1 MKKILVAL
9 LLLLLV
15 GIGYSY
21 TWTYTPD
28 GRLDYRAA
36 ASLKL
41 LSFEHSFQPDPELD
55 FEFKLPVNLI
65 YAANGLLPTEKVS
78 KTEDVRIPG
87 VNSDGEAD
95 GQHEVPARVY
105 WPAKAIHAA
114 QPLPVIVYY
123 HGGGFVV
130 GSVDIFDPLTRSLA
144 NATGA
149 IVISVDYRLAPR
161 HPYPAAPNDAYAAL
175 LWAADNARRLGGD
188 PARIIVAGD
197 SAGADLAA
205 VTALQARDKQ
215 GPTIAAQILYY
226 PCTDLTGHRY
236 PSREKFLDG
245 FGLSS
250 EAAAAFEQAYVGH
263 IEDRKQA
270 YVSPVYAPDL
280 SGLPHTLMITAGF
293 DPLRDG
299 GTTYARRLLKQ
310 GTPVK
315 LLNYADTIHGFMS
328 VKLFPQRAQ
337 GLQDT
342 RTFLNQ
348 LWATRAQQSLPEAV
362 SEQAGHENIAGEQT
376 ENPPEPSDQA
386 ANTDFE

>member
-1 MKKILVAL
+1 MKKFLLAL

-15 GIGYSY
+15 FIGYTY
-21 TWTYTPD
+21 TWTYTPH

-41 LSFEHSFQPDPELD
+41 LSFEHSFKPDPELE

-65 YAANGLLPTEKVS
+65 YAANGLLPTEAVS

-87 VNSDGEAD
+87 INSQGEAD
-95 GQHEVPARVY
+95 GNEIPARIY
-105 WPAKAIHAA
+105 WPAKAVHAA
-114 QPLPVIVYY
+114 QPLPVMVYY

-175 LWAADNARRLGGD
+175 LWAADNASKLGGD

-205 VTALQARDKQ
+205 VTALQARDKN
-215 GPTIAAQILYY
+215 GPAIAAQILYY

-236 PSREKFLDG
+236 PTREQFLDG

-250 EAAAAFEQAYVGH
+250 EAAAAFEQAYAGH
-263 IEDRKQA
+263 IDDRKQA
-270 YVSPVYAPDL
+270 YVSPLYAPDL
-280 SGLPHTLMITAGF
+280 SGLPRTLMITAGF
-293 DPLRDG
+293 DPLRDS
-299 GTTYARRLLKQ
+299 GTAYATRLLKE
-310 GTPVK
+310 GTSVE
-315 LLNYADTIHGFMS
+315 LLNYSDTIHGFMS
-328 VKLFPQRAQ
+328 VKLFTQRAK
-337 GLQDT
+337 GLEDT
-342 RTFLNQ
+342 RRFLDQ
-348 LWATRAQQSLPEAV
+348 LWVANMQQSLPLVAD
-362 SEQAGHENIAGEQT
+362 AKMT
-376 ENPPEPSDQA
+376 DEPITSGQA
-386 ANTDFE
+386 ADE